1 MIMLKGD
8 EQWEQHQK
16 ELSKKLIRKEAEKE
30 LIKKKGREEFNK

>member
-8 EQWEQHQK
+8 EQWEKEIK

-30 LIKKKGREEFNK
+30 LTNKKSREEFNK